1 MYRFH
6 VRSRP
11 PVLAYGI
18 HNADLPPS
26 LYGLILQQAYYYFRT
41 FPGDHWLLKSTV
53 SPSCTTF
60 RAPHWMIADDDGL
73 HVGVAPTVRVPRHR
87 SYVRAS

>member
-6 VRSRP
+6 VRSWP

-18 HNADLPPS
+18 HSADLPPS

-53 SPSCTTF
+53 SPSCTPF
-60 RAPHWMIADDDGL
+60 LVPHWVIVDDDAGMAL
-73 HVGVAPTVRVPRHR
+73 TVRVPRHR